1 MSYGFSINL
10 NLSCRFFWVLVF
22 PGRLWGV
29 VWRFVTLLRCC
40 FGVSSGLGLLVG
52 FRDLVFGFAFGLFF
66 GFIRPMSRNKA
77 SAVNGRLG
85 GRPPSLVCSVSP
97 AGVPSWSLAGDVV
110 SPRVLSGGWVE
121 CGGRF
126 YSAVVGS
133 TYPAPG
139 VHRFAARRCGPVE
152 SASVESVPAPAP
164 ALDDIIYLPCGS
176 PVRRSHIW
184 VDMERVRLAA
194 IEAAMGDI

>member
-1 MSYGFSINL
+1 M
-10 NLSCRFFWVLVF
+10 V
-22 PGRLWGV
+22 WG
-29 VWRFVTLLRCC
+29 FVTLSRCC
-40 FGVSSGLGLLVG
+40 LVVWGGLGFRLGFCVG
-52 FRDLVFGFAFGLFF
+52 LFWFAFGLKSRFNP
-66 GFIRPMSRNKA
+66 GMSRSKS

-97 AGVPSWSLAGDVV
+97 SGVPAWSLAGDVV

-121 CGGRF
+121 CGGRY

-133 TYPAPG
+133 TFPAPG

-152 SASVESVPAPAP
+152 SAPVESAPVVPV
-164 ALDDIIYLPCGS
+164 LDEIIYLPCGS

-184 VDMERVRLAA
+184 HDMERVRLAA
-194 IEAAMGDI
+194 IEAAMDCI

>member
-1 MSYGFSINL
+1 MGFG
-10 NLSCRFFWVLVF
+10 F

-29 VWRFVTLLRCC
+29 VRWFVTLLRCC
-40 FGVSSGLGLLVG
+40 FWVSSGLGFRLG
-52 FRDLVFGFAFGLFF
+52 FRGLVFGFAFGLKSRFNP
-66 GFIRPMSRNKA
+66 GMSRTNKA

-85 GRPPSLVCSVSP
+85 GRPPSLICSVSP

-110 SPRVLSGGWVE
+110 SPRVLHGGWVE
-121 CGGRF
+121 CGGRY
-126 YSAVVGS
+126 YSAAVGS
-133 TYPAPG
+133 TFPAPG

-152 SASVESVPAPAP
+152 SVESVPAPAP
-164 ALDDIIYLPCGS
+164 APAPAPVLDDIIYLPCGS

-194 IEAAMGDI
+194 IEAAMGCI

>member
-1 MSYGFSINL
+1 MVGF
-10 NLSCRFFWVLVF
+10 C
-22 PGRLWGV
+22 
-29 VWRFVTLLRCC
+29 VWLIWFA
-40 FGVSSGLGLLVG
+40 LGLKSR
-52 FRDLVFGFAFGLFF
+52 FNRS
-66 GFIRPMSRNKA
+66 MSRNKA
-77 SAVNGRLG
+77 SAANGRLG
-85 GRPPSLVCSVSP
+85 GRPPSLICSVSP
-97 AGVPSWSLAGDVV
+97 AGVPSWSLAGGVV

-121 CGGRF
+121 CGGRY
-126 YSAVVGS
+126 YSAAVGS
-133 TYPAPG
+133 IYPAPG

-152 SASVESVPAPAP
+152 SAPVESAP

>member
-1 MSYGFSINL
+1 MGRGAVVCYVVALLFGGLGWFGFVGGFSW
-10 NLSCRFFWVLVF
+10 FGFWVCVWFVF
-22 PGRLWGV
+22 WV
-29 VWRFVTLLRCC
+29 Y
-40 FGVSSGLGLLVG
+40 LG
-52 FRDLVFGFAFGLFF
+52 
-66 GFIRPMSRNKA
+66 MSRTNKA

-97 AGVPSWSLAGDVV
+97 SGVPAWSLAGDAV

-121 CGGRF
+121 CGGRY
-126 YSAVVGS
+126 YSAAVGS

-152 SASVESVPAPAP
+152 SAPAPAPAPVAP

-184 VDMERVRLAA
+184 VDMEKVRLAA
-194 IEAAMGDI
+194 IEAAMSDI

>member
-1 MSYGFSINL
+1 MSYDFFINL
-10 NLSCRFFWVLVF
+10 NLTCRIFWASVS

-29 VWRFVTLLRCC
+29 VWWFVTLLRCRLVVV
-40 FGVSSGLGLLVG
+40 GGLGFRLG
-52 FRDLVFGFAFGLFF
+52 FRGLVFGFAFGLKYRFNP
-66 GFIRPMSRNKA
+66 GMSRNNA

-97 AGVPSWSLAGDVV
+97 AGVPSWSLAGGVV

-121 CGGRF
+121 CGGRY
-126 YSAVVGS
+126 YSAAVGS
-133 TYPAPG
+133 AFPAPG

-152 SASVESVPAPAP
+152 SVESVPAPV
-164 ALDDIIYLPCGS
+164 LDDIIYLPCGS

-184 VDMERVRLAA
+184 HDMERVRLAA

>member
-1 MSYGFSINL
+1 M
-10 NLSCRFFWVLVF
+10 
-22 PGRLWGV
+22 
-29 VWRFVTLLRCC
+29 
-40 FGVSSGLGLLVG
+40 G
-52 FRDLVFGFAFGLFF
+52 FRGLVFGFAFGLKSRFNP
-66 GFIRPMSRNKA
+66 GMSRSKS

-85 GRPPSLVCSVSP
+85 GRPPSLVCSISLS
-97 AGVPSWSLAGDVV
+97 GVPSWSLAGDVV
-110 SPRVLSGGWVE
+110 SPRVLHGGWVE
-121 CGGRF
+121 CGGRY
-126 YSAVVGS
+126 YSAAAGS

-152 SASVESVPAPAP
+152 SAPVESAPALAP

-194 IEAAMGDI
+194 IEAAMCDI

>member
-1 MSYGFSINL
+1 M
-10 NLSCRFFWVLVF
+10 R
-22 PGRLWGV
+22 GV
-29 VWRFVTLLRCC
+29 GVCYVVALL
-40 FGVSSGLGLLVG
+40 FGGLG
-52 FRDLVFGFAFGLFF
+52 RF
-66 GFIRPMSRNKA
+66 GFIGGFSWFGFWVCVWFSFWVYLGMSRTNKA
-77 SAVNGRLG
+77 SASNGRLG

-121 CGGRF
+121 CGGRY

-152 SASVESVPAPAP
+152 SVESAAPAP
-164 ALDDIIYLPCGS
+164 VLDEIIYLPCGS

-184 VDMERVRLAA
+184 HDMERVRLAA
-194 IEAAMGDI
+194 IEAAMCDI